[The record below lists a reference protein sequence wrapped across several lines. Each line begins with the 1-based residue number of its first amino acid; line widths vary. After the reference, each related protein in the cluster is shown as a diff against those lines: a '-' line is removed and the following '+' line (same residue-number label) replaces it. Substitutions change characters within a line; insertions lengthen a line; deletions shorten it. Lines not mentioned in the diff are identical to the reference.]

1 MTKFITKNDLMKL
14 GFSSWQGMMLV
25 KQAKTKLANQG
36 LTWYESKGLGRVPLE
51 TVEEIL
57 GVKIDEASLV
67 GMEVKEN
74 A

>member
-1 MTKFITKNDLMKL
+1 
-14 GFSSWQGMMLV
+14 MLI

-57 GVKIDEASLV
+57 GVKINLDDLK
-67 GMEVKEN
+67 EVQDY

>member
-1 MTKFITKNDLMKL
+1 MFVVKKDLMKF
-14 GFSSWQGMMLV
+14 GFSSWQAMMLV

-67 GMEVKEN
+67 DMEEIEN

>member
-1 MTKFITKNDLMKL
+1 
-14 GFSSWQGMMLV
+14 MMLV
-25 KQAKTKLANQG
+25 KQAKAKLASQG

-57 GVKIDEASLV
+57 GVKIDVTELK
-67 GMEVKEN
+67 GMEVSH